1 MLNSLA
7 DVASDL
13 RLRAKQTSP
22 AYSTSQIIAMA
33 FPEVLVTGYELPR
46 GIDEAVSRMTRGPVL
61 LYRRG
66 ISTADQRVA
75 IAHGLAHL
83 IYDDDAPCVR
93 GRAGSPMRERRA
105 DAFAGELLV
114 PLDELAKV
122 LRVMPSKDPDEQQ
135 LYLDHVDYLA
145 SMFKVPS
152 SMIRKRIRE
161 LVMSAH

>member
-1 MLNSLA
+1 MPHSLA

-13 RLRAKQTSP
+13 RLRAKQNRP
-22 AYSTSQIIAMA
+22 AFSTNQIIAMA

-46 GIDEAVSRMTRGPVL
+46 GVDEAVSRMTRGPVL

-66 ISTADQRVA
+66 LSTAEQRMA

-83 IYDDDAPCVR
+83 IYDDDAPCAG

-105 DAFAGELLV
+105 DAFAAELLV
-114 PLDELAKV
+114 PLDELAKL

-145 SMFKVPS
+145 SLFQVPAS
-152 SMIRKRIRE
+152 VIRKRIRE
-161 LVMSAH
+161 LVTSSH

>member
-13 RLRAKQTSP
+13 RSRAKQTRP
-22 AYSTSQIIAMA
+22 AFSTNQIIAMT
-33 FPEVLVTGYELPR
+33 FPEVLVTGYELPC

-61 LYRRG
+61 LYRRSL
-66 ISTADQRVA
+66 STAEQRVA

-83 IYDDDAPCVR
+83 IYDDDARCAR
-93 GRAGSPMRERRA
+93 GRAGSPSRERRA
-105 DAFAGELLV
+105 DAFAAELLV

-135 LYLDHVDYLA
+135 LYLDHVDHLA
-145 SMFKVPS
+145 SIFQVPS
-152 SMIRKRIRE
+152 SVIRKRIRE
-161 LVMSAH
+161 LVMSSH